1 MNSYYFKKEK
11 VIDLINKIEVGIKN
25 KKEALEKA
33 FLIDYKNW
41 EIKLELDMFFKILAS
56 VKASEYLPKFSKEN
70 IVDGIGNI
78 LFVGNNS
85 PYLVFSFIINSI
97 YTNNKVCVALEN
109 KMKASNIAI
118 IELIK
123 KVLEENKY
131 DSSCLSYIEI
141 EQKENILKYQD
152 DFELIYYM
160 GNKEDYINFAKRIH
174 VQSIFENFGEMYVYI
189 DSKEF
194 KEMFLEIDKF
204 AYLNDIK
211 VEYYNTDFE
220 NTIESINKNN
230 NVNKISAIF
239 TKNTDKA
246 YEFIKNI
253 KSENV
258 YINMNPCENFD
269 YKIKQDNLVYK
280 KNIRIRK

>member
-11 VIDLINKIEVGIKN
+11 VIDLINKIEAGIKN

-189 DSKEF
+189 DSQEF

-220 NTIESINKNN
+220 NAIESINKNN

>member
-11 VIDLINKIEVGIKN
+11 VIELINKIEEAIKN
-25 KKEALEKA
+25 KKEVLEKA

-41 EIKLELDMFFKILAS
+41 EIKLELDMLFKILDS
-56 VKASEYLPKFSKEN
+56 VKASEYLPKFSKVD
-70 IVDGIGNI
+70 IVDGIGNV

-109 KMKASNIAI
+109 KMKASNIAL

-131 DSSCLSYIEI
+131 DSNVARYIEI
-141 EQKENILKYQD
+141 DQKENVIKHQD
-152 DFELIYYM
+152 NFDLIYYM
-160 GNKEDYINFAKRIH
+160 GNKEEYINFSKRIH

-189 DSKEF
+189 DGQEF
-194 KEMFLEIDKF
+194 KEMFLAIDKF
-204 AYLNDIK
+204 AYLNDIR
-211 VEYYNTDFE
+211 VEYYNTNLE
-220 NTIESINKNN
+220 NTIDSINKNN

-258 YINMNPCENFD
+258 YININPCENFD
-269 YKIKQDNLVYK
+269 YKIKQENLVYT

>member
-11 VIDLINKIEVGIKN
+11 VIDLINKIEAGIKN